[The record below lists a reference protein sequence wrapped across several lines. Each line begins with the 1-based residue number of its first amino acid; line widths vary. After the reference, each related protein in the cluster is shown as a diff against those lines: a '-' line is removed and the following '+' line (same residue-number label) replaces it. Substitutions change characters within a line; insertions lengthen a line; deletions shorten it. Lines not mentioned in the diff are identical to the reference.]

1 MVSKKCC
8 KDFDKIGRCAVC
20 GAFCKKFE
28 DGECPE
34 YNAWADEL
42 DRQAWA
48 DLEKENCEVGCCDG
62 RKENAD

>member
-1 MVSKKCC
+1 MKSKNCC
-8 KDFDKIGRCAVC
+8 KDFDRLGRCAVC

-34 YNAWADEL
+34 YNSWIDEL
-42 DRQAWA
+42 DRQARK
-48 DLEKENCEVGCCDG
+48 DLEKESSEVDYCNG